1 MALRLFQPDEF
12 WMTTGVALQIDKS
25 IWRELEAEGVIRRSV
40 LPLPSLDR
48 EALAETLY
56 RVTALRLMG

>member
-1 MALRLFQPDEF
+1 
-12 WMTTGVALQIDKS
+12 
-25 IWRELEAEGVIRRSV
+25 WRELEAEGVIRRSV